1 MPHASW
7 ASTRSFG
14 SEMATGAAL
23 GEKCAITHTRA
34 LCGCW
39 GGGTGPRLDVGVP
52 RSCVVAHACRAG
64 SFRAPP
70 AVSGVWLRSR
80 PVAQSRRRH
89 RRCVMAPWPLHTR
102 YRYHWVR
109 SCRGYLHAK
118 SGRGLQVQCLGA
130 ISAPNVP
137 PTEFRRYFLPPLSPK
152 CRTGEISTRWQGS
165 LTCPV
170 ETRAHFSNASVES
183 V

>member
-70 AVSGVWLRSR
+70 AVSGVWLRSL
-80 PVAQSRRRH
+80 VAATGAASWPHGPCTPATVTTGCAHAAGTSMQS
-89 RRCVMAPWPLHTR
+89 
-102 YRYHWVR
+102 
-109 SCRGYLHAK
+109 
-118 SGRGLQVQCLGA
+118 LGA
-130 ISAPNVP
+130 GCRCNVWEQFPP
-137 PTEFRRYFLPPLSPK
+137 PTFRPLSSAATFSRHSPPK
-152 CRTGEISTRWQGS
+152 CRTGEVSTRWQGS